1 MSKGLSILAFLGLL
15 ISPAFGQA
23 PTAPSTPL
31 PPSFSY
37 PPPDSM
43 TVKELFAVMNE
54 RDRAINQRFELQ
66 DKAVNAALAAAKEA
80 VTAALVAA
88 KEAVAKAEFAAEK
101 RFDAVNEFRSTL
113 RDQQATLIS
122 KSEAEIRFKSI
133 DDKISVILARQT
145 QELGRS
151 EGTTW
156 LWGVIIGG
164 AGLLVGGSMLAL
176 NYNKR
181 RSR

>member
-1 MSKGLSILAFLGLL
+1 MLYLL
-15 ISPAFGQA
+15 FVPAYGAEQT
-23 PTAPSTPL
+23 PQQSTPL

-37 PPPDSM
+37 PATDSM

-101 RFDAVNEFRSTL
+101 RFDAVNEFRNTL
-113 RDQQATLIS
+113 RDQQQTLIS
-122 KSEAEIRFKSI
+122 KGEAEIRFKSI
-133 DDKISVILARQT
+133 DEKIQILITRQ
-145 QELGRS
+145 QQDLGRT
-151 EGTTW
+151 EGTQQ
-156 LWGVIIGG
+156 LWGLIVG
-164 AGLLVGGSMLAL
+164 AGGIIIAL
-176 NYNKR
+176 GAIAANYKR
-181 RSR
+181 KGTP